1 MFLSNFSIK
10 KPVAT
15 VVMVIGLMLVGLL
28 ALSKLK
34 VNQFPEVEPPVLVI
48 NIPYPGASPETVERE
63 VVNRIEKA
71 LQSISG
77 VDRSN
82 STSREGSATLVL
94 VFDFSKNMIEAADE
108 VRNAIASVR
117 YKLPTEIR
125 EPIITRAD
133 PGAQPILQ
141 LSLSST
147 TLTHAQLSRLAEDK
161 LAERFRGIAGVSTV
175 GVNGSLKREL
185 SILLHAEKL
194 REFGVSVTEVLNSV
208 RAQNTT
214 APVGKVRGALEDQ
227 SIRLLGR
234 LESPAEFEQMI
245 IKRNGAM
252 VIRLGQV
259 AEVAGRLRRNDGLFA
274 AQRPPQ
280 RRHLHHALA

>member
-1 MFLSNFSIK
+1 MFLSNFSINR
-10 KPVAT
+10 PVAT
-15 VVMVIGLMLVGLL
+15 VVMVIGLMLMGLI
-28 ALSKLK
+28 ALSKLR
-34 VNQFPEVEPPVLVI
+34 VNQFPDVEPPVLVI

-82 STSREGSATLVL
+82 STSREGSATIVL

-108 VRNAIASVR
+108 VRNSINSVR

-141 LSLSST
+141 LSLSSS

-161 LAERFRGIAGVSTV
+161 LAERFRGI
-175 GVNGSLKREL
+175 
-185 SILLHAEKL
+185 
-194 REFGVSVTEVLNSV
+194 
-208 RAQNTT
+208 
-214 APVGKVRGALEDQ
+214 
-227 SIRLLGR
+227 
-234 LESPAEFEQMI
+234 
-245 IKRNGAM
+245 
-252 VIRLGQV
+252 
-259 AEVAGRLRRNDGLFA
+259 
-274 AQRPPQ
+274 
-280 RRHLHHALA
+280 

>member
-1 MFLSNFSIK
+1 MFLSNFSIS

-117 YKLPTEIR
+117 YKLPTESPSSR
-125 EPIITRAD
+125 GPTRA
-133 PGAQPILQ
+133 P
-141 LSLSST
+141 
-147 TLTHAQLSRLAEDK
+147 
-161 LAERFRGIAGVSTV
+161 
-175 GVNGSLKREL
+175 
-185 SILLHAEKL
+185 
-194 REFGVSVTEVLNSV
+194 
-208 RAQNTT
+208 
-214 APVGKVRGALEDQ
+214 
-227 SIRLLGR
+227 
-234 LESPAEFEQMI
+234 SPSCSCRCPA
-245 IKRNGAM
+245 
-252 VIRLGQV
+252 
-259 AEVAGRLRRNDGLFA
+259 RR
-274 AQRPPQ
+274 
-280 RRHLHHALA
+280 